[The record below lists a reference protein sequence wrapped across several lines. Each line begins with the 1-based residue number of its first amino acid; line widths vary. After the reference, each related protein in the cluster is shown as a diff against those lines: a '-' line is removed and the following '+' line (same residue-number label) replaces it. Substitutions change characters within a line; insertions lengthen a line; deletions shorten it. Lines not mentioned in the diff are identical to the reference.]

1 MWVYRSLTLARDSL
15 PPRQNNRSIHYSLQ
29 PVKWTIAIYCFC
41 DGRYQWLSS
50 NSRYISSGTWQGFPV
65 CRSRPCVCSLVQGQI
80 SPIITTPQINSW
92 KLMQIKIYDY
102 LCIWAIDELIVI
114 LSISYCKM
122 FKINKRALCF
132 LSMHNNRMGW
142 GEGFATLQIS
152 TL

>member
-29 PVKWTIAIYCFC
+29 PVKWTIAIYRFC

-50 NSRYISSGTWQGFPV
+50 NSRYIAVGHDRDFLYVGV
-65 CRSRPCVCSLVQGQI
+65 GHVCSLVQGQI

-114 LSISYCKM
+114 LYISYCKM

-132 LSMHNNRMGW
+132 LSMHNNRTGW